1 MKNGVI
7 MINKNEILRKPAI
20 KYAWLRVL
28 LFIIG
33 FLIATT
39 VIQTIGMMILMVAKT
54 DLGIEDIESFMS
66 DTENFNYILLLK
78 FLGLLAVLFTVWIF
92 RKFIDRRTVMS
103 LGFSI
108 KNKSKDII
116 AGFGLGFVLIT
127 LGFFILYFTGYLNVI
142 SIVFNTETIFGT
154 FLFFVF
160 VAIHEEILFR
170 GYILNNLMTSMNKY
184 VALAISAVLFAL
196 IHGINPNI
204 TIVAV
209 VNLILAGFVL
219 GISYI
224 HTKNLWLPIFFHL
237 SWNYFLGPIFGFEVS
252 GLELNTTIV
261 QEVTGS
267 TLITGGKFG
276 FEGSLILT
284 ALLIIGFFAID
295 KFYRTRSLKTT

>member
-1 MKNGVI
+1 

-33 FLIATT
+33 FLIAATL
-39 VIQTIGMMILMVAKT
+39 IQTIGIMILMVVKT
-54 DLGIEDIESFMS
+54 DFKIEDFKSFMS

-103 LGFSI
+103 LGFSL

-127 LGFFILYFTGYLNVI
+127 LGFLILYISGYLKVVN
-142 SIVFNTETIFGT
+142 IVFNSKTIFGT

-219 GISYI
+219 GVSYI

-237 SWNYFLGPIFGFEVS
+237 SWNYFLGPIYGFEVS
-252 GLELNTTIV
+252 GLVFNTTIV
-261 QEVTGS
+261 QEVVGS
-267 TLITGGKFG
+267 DVISGGKFG

-295 KFYRTRSLKTT
+295 KFYKTGSLKTTYI

>member
-1 MKNGVI
+1 

-39 VIQTIGMMILMVAKT
+39 VIQTIGILILMVAKT
-54 DLGIEDIESFMS
+54 DFKIEDFKSFMS
-66 DTENFNYILLLK
+66 DTENFNYLLLLK

-103 LGFSI
+103 LGFSL

-116 AGFGLGFVLIT
+116 AGFGLGFFLIT
-127 LGFFILYFTGYLNVI
+127 LGFLILYITGYLNIVN
-142 SIVFNTETIFGT
+142 IVFNTETIFGT

-184 VALAISAVLFAL
+184 VALAISAVVFAL
-196 IHGINPNI
+196 VHGINPNI
-204 TIVAV
+204 SIVAI

-219 GISYI
+219 GVSYI

-237 SWNYFLGPIFGFEVS
+237 SWNYFLGPIYGFEVS
-252 GLELNTTIV
+252 GAEFKTTIV
-261 QEVTGS
+261 QEVVGS
-267 TLITGGKFG
+267 DLITGGKFG

-284 ALLIIGFFAID
+284 ALLIFCFFAID
-295 KFYRTRSLKTT
+295 KFYKTRSLKTTYI